1 MTAQPEHGA
10 ANRDRRER
18 WSGGPLRRALILAGW
33 ALAVFVVWLGVPFV
47 VAYAVGDIGDPTQA
61 RRGEVAGHVLRIA
74 GILFAL
80 GVPVLL
86 AWFRLLLSSG
96 LRQTAAVLAT
106 LVSLGY
112 ALTAIVPGGTE
123 LPAPPEPS
131 VIGPAVLPPER
142 EPALGALR
150 DAAFGFLSV
159 VVSWAF
165 AFALASILLR
175 AEPVTAERAPLEEGQ
190 VSEAPPTQA

>member
-1 MTAQPEHGA
+1 M
-10 ANRDRRER
+10 
-18 WSGGPLRRALILAGW
+18 
-33 ALAVFVVWLGVPFV
+33 WLGVPFV
-47 VAYAVGDIGDPTQA
+47 VAYAVGDIGDPGRAT
-61 RRGEVAGHVLRIA
+61 RGEVAGHVLRIA

-80 GVPVLL
+80 GVPLLL

-96 LRQTAAVLAT
+96 LRRTAAVLAT

-112 ALTAIVPGGTE
+112 ALTAIVPGAPE

-165 AFALASILLR
+165 TFPLASILIR
-175 AEPVTAERAPLEEGQ
+175 AEPLPVERAPLEEARAREEPPAQ
-190 VSEAPPTQA
+190 V